1 MNKEEILNVICKM
14 IDCGKVSTAMA
25 QAVSTIGYVDAKRVL
40 EICKNNNLVVE
51 SDDNELVPC
60 VTTDELYAL
69 IENNAIDLSL
79 PEQERIPEFCDMVK
93 LISEYVDLVQIEGK
107 PKYFAKC
114 PFHKEK
120 MPSFLVNS
128 AEQYFYCFGCGL
140 RGNASD
146 FIVLA
151 TEKGL
156 KKKGD

>member
-51 SDDNELVPC
+51 SDDKELVPC
-60 VTTDELYAL
+60 VTMDELYAL
-69 IENNAIDLSL
+69 IDNNAIDLSL

-114 PFHKEK
+114 PFHFEHQPSMIINAKE
-120 MPSFLVNS
+120 
-128 AEQYFYCFGCGL
+128 QCFHCFSCGL
-140 RGNASD
+140 SGDATD
-146 FIVLA
+146 FMALIE
-151 TEKGL
+151 EKGI